1 MQIQTHDNKNALQV
15 NESVFG
21 VQYNES
27 LIHQAVTTFMNN
39 ARSGNSAQKTRSE
52 VRGGGRKPWKQ
63 KGTGRARAGT
73 IRSPLWRG
81 GGIVFAA
88 KKRSYTQKINK
99 KMYAGALRSILSEL
113 NRSGRLLIVNNFLC
127 DTHKTQDF
135 LAKMAQLSL
144 KNALLVLEN
153 ITENEY
159 LATRNLATFEVTDV
173 IALDPVILLK
183 YETVLMTEGVI
194 RQLEESLQ

>member
-1 MQIQTHDNKNALQV
+1 MQLQTHDNKNALQV

-113 NRSGRLLIVNNFLC
+113 NRSGRLLIVNSFLC

-135 LAKMAQLSL
+135 LAKMSQLSL

>member
-1 MQIQTHDNKNALQV
+1 M
-15 NESVFG
+15 S
-21 VQYNES
+21 
-27 LIHQAVTTFMNN
+27 
-39 ARSGNSAQKTRSE
+39 
-52 VRGGGRKPWKQ
+52 
-63 KGTGRARAGT
+63 
-73 IRSPLWRG
+73 
-81 GGIVFAA
+81 
-88 KKRSYTQKINK
+88 
-99 KMYAGALRSILSEL
+99 
-113 NRSGRLLIVNNFLC
+113 
-127 DTHKTQDF
+127 
-135 LAKMAQLSL
+135 QLSL